1 MKTPFLTG
9 PLVSVVFLVVYFVV
23 GSLACRMRVALV
35 NCDNCISQRWLK
47 YVAILSSQ
55 LFGLNLCLK
64 EARLKDYNFGQGS
77 RAFWDIQREKT
88 TEALT
93 GKGFWAEMGLY
104 EVST

>member
-1 MKTPFLTG
+1 MKTPSNWSAGVCSLPCSILRSRFPCLSDACG
-9 PLVSVVFLVVYFVV
+9 VGQLRQLHIPEVV
-23 GSLACRMRVALV
+23 
-35 NCDNCISQRWLK
+35 K